1 VAIDIEDLYRSYGP
15 MVHRRCQRLLGHSEE
30 ARDAMH
36 DVFVQVI
43 RREDKLTLTAPSALL
58 YKIATDTCLNRL
70 RTRRRKPET
79 QDEALLHSIASSD
92 DPARMTAQRSLL
104 GQIFKREQPSTQVMA
119 VLHYVDKMTLEEV
132 AQTVNLSVSGVRK
145 RLRVLQERASEILEE
160 AS

>member
-1 VAIDIEDLYRSYGP
+1 
-15 MVHRRCQRLLGHSEE
+15 
-30 ARDAMH
+30 
-36 DVFVQVI
+36 
-43 RREDKLTLTAPSALL
+43 
-58 YKIATDTCLNRL
+58 
-70 RTRRRKPET
+70 
-79 QDEALLHSIASSD
+79 
-92 DPARMTAQRSLL
+92 MTAQRSLL